1 MHLTQSLLTAFRL
14 AVDSIRAH
22 KLRSFLTLL
31 GVIIGVSSV
40 VLVGAAIN
48 GLGIFAEESASKA
61 FGSESYLIGQLVNAQ
76 RLTRKE
82 RLDKLRYNRR
92 IRKEDLQYLRLTTGD
107 DILYTPYEQRFADV
121 KFESQTLET
130 SAILGVSATLPE
142 IRDIVLVDGR
152 FFTEQEER
160 ASQAVC
166 VVGDEIRATFFPGG
180 SPIGKKIKVQGVDF
194 TIVGLQ
200 EKLGSA
206 FGRSQDN
213 QVYIPTTVF
222 ARIFPTAQTL
232 NVFGRPRPESGLTLE
247 DGLDIT
253 RAALRSRFKTRP
265 GKPDNFDFLT
275 PDSIRG
281 FIEQILG
288 LIAAVVVPVT
298 AISLVVGGIVVMN
311 IMLVSVTE
319 RTREIGIRKALGA
332 RRSDIMIQF
341 LMESVIL
348 SVVGG
353 SIGLGVGWLV
363 TTGASAVLGVT
374 ASITPTFVI
383 LAVGVSSIV
392 GMLSG
397 WYPANKA
404 AKMDPIEALRQEA

>member
-1 MHLTQSLLTAFRL
+1 MHLYHSLITAFRL

-48 GLGIFAEESASKA
+48 GLGMFAEESASKA
-61 FGSESYLIGQLVNAQ
+61 FGSDAYLVGQMVSAG
-76 RLTRKE
+76 RMTRKE
-82 RLDKLRYNRR
+82 RLEKLKYNKP
-92 IRKEDLQYLRLTTGD
+92 IRKEDLAYLRLSTGEE
-107 DILYTPYEQRFADV
+107 ILYSPYEQRFADV
-121 KFESQTLET
+121 KHENQTLET
-130 SAILGVSATLPE
+130 CTVLGVSSTLPE
-142 IRDIVLVDGR
+142 IREIVIVDGR

-160 ASQAVC
+160 ASQPVT
-166 VVGDEIRATFFPGG
+166 VVGDGIRDMFFPNE
-180 SPIGKKIKVQGVDF
+180 SPVGKTIKVHGVEL
-194 TIVGLQ
+194 TIVGMQ

-206 FGRSQDN
+206 FGRNQDN
-213 QVYIPTTVF
+213 QIYLPTTVYT
-222 ARIFPTAQTL
+222 RIFPTARTIAI
-232 NVFGRPRPESGLTLE
+232 FGRPRPETGLTLE
-247 DGLDIT
+247 EGLDVT
-253 RAALRSRFKTRP
+253 RSALRSRFKTRP

-275 PDSIRG
+275 PDSIRSFTG
-281 FIEQILG
+281 QIMG

-298 AISLVVGGIVVMN
+298 AISLLVGGIVVMN

-341 LMESVIL
+341 LMESIIL

-353 SIGLGVGWLV
+353 SIGLGLGWLA
-363 TTGASAVLGVT
+363 TTAVSVGLGIK
-374 ASITPTFVI
+374 ASITPAFVI

-392 GMLSG
+392 GMVSG

-404 AKMDPIEALRQEA
+404 AKLDPIEALRQES

>member
-1 MHLTQSLLTAFRL
+1 MKLYYSLTTALKL
-14 AVDSIRAH
+14 AIDSIRAH

-48 GLGIFAEESASKA
+48 GLGQYAEQSAAKA
-61 FGSESYLIGQLVNAQ
+61 FGSESYMVGQIVSAG

-82 RLDKLRYNRR
+82 RLEKLRYNKE

-107 DILYTPYEQRFADV
+107 EIIYSPYEQRFDDIKYENQIMDAAV
-121 KFESQTLET
+121 
-130 SAILGVSATLPE
+130 ILGVSSTLPD
-142 IRDIVLVDGR
+142 IRDMTIVDGR

-160 ASQAVC
+160 SSQPVC
-166 VVGDEIRATFFPGG
+166 VVGDDVATTFFPGG
-180 SPIGKKIKVQGVDF
+180 SPIGKWIKVKGLDVQ
-194 TIVGLQ
+194 IVGVQ
-200 EKLGSA
+200 EKLGA
-206 FGRSQDN
+206 LGGRSQDN
-213 QVYIPTTVF
+213 SVYLPTTVYN
-222 ARIFPTAQTL
+222 RLFPTARTIAI
-232 NVFGRPRPESGLTLE
+232 FGRSRPEAGLTLDE
-247 DGLDIT
+247 GLDIT
-253 RAALRSRFKTRP
+253 RAALRSRFKTKP

-281 FIEQILG
+281 FIDQLLG
-288 LIAAVVVPVT
+288 IVAVVVVPVT

-353 SIGLGVGWLV
+353 AIGLGLGWLL
-363 TTGASAVLGVT
+363 TAGARAALGLQ
-374 ASITPTFVI
+374 AAIAPIFII
-383 LAVGVSSIV
+383 LAVGVSTIV
-392 GMLSG
+392 GVVSG
-397 WYPANKA
+397 WYPANRA
-404 AKMDPIEALRQEA
+404 AKLDPIEALRQE

>member
-1 MHLTQSLLTAFRL
+1 MHLYYSLTTAFKL

-48 GLGIFAEESASKA
+48 GLGQYAEQSAAKA
-61 FGSESYLIGQLVNAQ
+61 FGSESYMIGQIVSTG

-82 RLDKLRYNRR
+82 RLEKLRYNKA

-107 DILYTPYEQRFADV
+107 EIIYSPYEQRFNDI
-121 KFESQTLET
+121 KYENQTME
-130 SAILGVSATLPE
+130 AAVILGVSATLPD
-142 IRDIVLVDGR
+142 IRDMTIVDGR

-160 ASQAVC
+160 ASQPVC
-166 VVGDEIRATFFPGG
+166 VVGDDVRATFFPGG
-180 SPIGKKIKVQGVDF
+180 SPVGKWIKVNGLGVK
-194 TIVGLQ
+194 IVGVQ
-200 EKLGSA
+200 EKLGSLG
-206 FGRSQDN
+206 GRSQDN
-213 QVYIPTTVF
+213 SVYLPTTVYN
-222 ARIFPTAQTL
+222 RLFPTARTIAI
-232 NVFGRPRPESGLTLE
+232 FGRSRPESGLSLDE
-247 DGLDIT
+247 GLDVT
-253 RAALRSRFKTRP
+253 RAALRSRFKTKP
-265 GKPDNFDFLT
+265 GKADNFDFLT

-281 FIEQILG
+281 FIDQLMG
-288 LIAAVVVPVT
+288 MVAVVVVPVT

-348 SVVGG
+348 SVLGG
-353 SIGLGVGWLV
+353 AIGLGLGWVL
-363 TTGASAVLGVT
+363 TAAVRAGLGME
-374 ASITPTFVI
+374 AAISPIFVV
-383 LAVGVSSIV
+383 LAVGVSTVV
-392 GMLSG
+392 GVVSG
-397 WYPANKA
+397 WYPANRA
-404 AKMDPIEALRQEA
+404 AKLDPIEALRAE

>member
-1 MHLTQSLLTAFRL
+1 MHLYQSILTAFRL

-48 GLGIFAEESASKA
+48 GLGNFAEESASKA
-61 FGSESYLIGQLVNAQ
+61 FGSDSYLIGQMVSAG
-76 RLTRKE
+76 RMTRKE
-82 RLDKLRYNRR
+82 RLAKLKYNKR

-107 DILYTPYEQRFADV
+107 QILYSPYEQRFADV
-121 KFESQTLET
+121 KHENQTIET
-130 SAILGVSATLPE
+130 ATILGASATLPE
-142 IRDIVLVDGR
+142 IRELVIVDGR

-160 ASQAVC
+160 ASQPVC
-166 VVGDEIRATFFPGG
+166 VVGDEIRAQFFPTGSAVGG
-180 SPIGKKIKVQGVDF
+180 KIKVQGLDL
-194 TIVGLQ
+194 TIVGVQ
-200 EKLGSA
+200 EKLGSS

-213 QVYIPTTVF
+213 QVYLPTTVF
-222 ARIFPTAQTL
+222 TRVFPTAPSIAI
-232 NVFGRPRPESGLTLE
+232 FGRPRPETGLTLE
-247 DGLDIT
+247 DGLDVT

-265 GKPDNFDFLT
+265 GMPDNFDFLT
-275 PDSIRG
+275 PDSIRS
-281 FIEQILG
+281 FIGQMLA

-332 RRSDIMIQF
+332 TRSDILIQF

-353 SIGLGVGWLV
+353 SIGLGIGWLLTKGISV
-363 TTGASAVLGVT
+363 GLGMN
-374 ASITPTFVI
+374 ASITPVFVI

-392 GMLSG
+392 GMVSG

-404 AKMDPIEALRQEA
+404 AKLDPIEALRQEA

>member
-1 MHLTQSLLTAFRL
+1 MHLYQSILTAFRL

-48 GLGIFAEESASKA
+48 GLGNFAEESASKA
-61 FGSESYLIGQLVNAQ
+61 FGSDSYLIGQMVSAG
-76 RLTRKE
+76 RMTRKE
-82 RLDKLRYNRR
+82 RLAKLKYNKR

-107 DILYTPYEQRFADV
+107 QILYSPYEQRFADV
-121 KFESQTLET
+121 KHENQTIET
-130 SAILGVSATLPE
+130 ATILGASATLPE
-142 IRDIVLVDGR
+142 IRELVIVDGR

-160 ASQAVC
+160 ASQPVC
-166 VVGDEIRATFFPGG
+166 VVGDEIRAQFFPTGSAVGG
-180 SPIGKKIKVQGVDF
+180 KIKVQGLDL
-194 TIVGLQ
+194 TIVGVQ
-200 EKLGSA
+200 EKLGSS

-213 QVYIPTTVF
+213 QVYLPTTVF
-222 ARIFPTAQTL
+222 ARVFPTAPSIAI
-232 NVFGRPRPESGLTLE
+232 FGRPRPETGLSLE
-247 DGLDIT
+247 DGLDVT

-265 GKPDNFDFLT
+265 GMPDNFDFLT
-275 PDSIRG
+275 PDSIRS
-281 FIEQILG
+281 FIGQMLA

-332 RRSDIMIQF
+332 TRSDILIQF

-353 SIGLGVGWLV
+353 SIGLGIGWLLTKGISV
-363 TTGASAVLGVT
+363 GLGMN
-374 ASITPTFVI
+374 ASITPVFVV

-392 GMLSG
+392 GMVSG

-404 AKMDPIEALRQEA
+404 AKLDPIEALRQET

>member
-107 DILYTPYEQRFADV
+107 EILYTPYEQRFADV

-130 SAILGVSATLPE
+130 SAIIGVSATLPE

-160 ASQAVC
+160 ASQPVC

-180 SPIGKKIKVQGVDF
+180 SPIGKKIKLQGFDF

-232 NVFGRPRPESGLTLE
+232 NVFGRPRPETGLTLE

-265 GKPDNFDFLT
+265 GMPDNFDFLT

-363 TTGASAVLGVT
+363 TTGASAVLGVK
-374 ASITPTFVI
+374 ASITPTFVV

-392 GMLSG
+392 GMVSG

>member
-1 MHLTQSLLTAFRL
+1 MHLYYSLTTAFKL

-48 GLGIFAEESASKA
+48 GLGQYAEQSAAKA
-61 FGSESYLIGQLVNAQ
+61 FGSESYMIGQIVSTG

-82 RLDKLRYNRR
+82 RLEKLRYNKQ

-107 DILYTPYEQRFADV
+107 EIIYSPYEQRFNDI
-121 KFESQTLET
+121 KFENQTIE
-130 SAILGVSATLPE
+130 AAVILGVSSTLPD
-142 IRDIVLVDGR
+142 IRDMTIVDGR

-160 ASQAVC
+160 ASQPVC
-166 VVGDEIRATFFPGG
+166 VIGDEVRAVFFPGG
-180 SPIGKKIKVQGVDF
+180 SPLGKWIKVNGLDVQ
-194 TIVGLQ
+194 IVGVQ
-200 EKLGSA
+200 EKLGSLG
-206 FGRSQDN
+206 GRSQDTS
-213 QVYIPTTVF
+213 VYLPTTVYN
-222 ARIFPTAQTL
+222 RLFPTARTIAI
-232 NVFGRPRPESGLTLE
+232 FGRSRPESGLNLE
-247 DGLDIT
+247 EGLDVT
-253 RAALRSRFKTRP
+253 RAALRSRFKTKP

-281 FIEQILG
+281 FIDQLMG
-288 LIAAVVVPVT
+288 MVAVVVVPVT

-332 RRSDIMIQF
+332 RRADIMIQF

-348 SVVGG
+348 SVLGG
-353 SIGLGVGWLV
+353 AIGLGVGWLLTAGV
-363 TTGASAVLGVT
+363 RAGLGIEAAISPVF
-374 ASITPTFVI
+374 II
-383 LAVGVSSIV
+383 LAVGVSSVVGIV
-392 GMLSG
+392 SG
-397 WYPANKA
+397 WYPANRA
-404 AKMDPIEALRQEA
+404 AKLDPIEALRQE